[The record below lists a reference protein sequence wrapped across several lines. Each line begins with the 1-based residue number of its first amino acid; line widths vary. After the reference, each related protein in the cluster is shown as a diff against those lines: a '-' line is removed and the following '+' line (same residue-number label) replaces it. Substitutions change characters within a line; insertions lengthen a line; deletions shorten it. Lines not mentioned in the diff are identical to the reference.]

1 MGVLENPSPP
11 IINAPLVGSS
21 RNRMGVLAQS
31 STAMVSRLRSPGAS
45 TRVADLTMG
54 GGARV

>member
-45 TRVADLTMG
+45 PSLSPGSPT
-54 GGARV
+54 